1 MESGEVLNSFSLAGK
16 VALVTGGAGRYG
28 RFIVEA
34 LAGAGAI
41 TYIASRNLEKCR
53 ELADELSQ
61 KGYKVLAGQLDQASQ
76 VSARELY
83 ERILREQGKIDILV
97 NNAVSR
103 PMKGYSDPVESFAAS
118 MEVNATGLFMVTKVF
133 SQDMIKRRCGSI
145 INIASIQGV
154 VGPDFSLYEGT
165 EMDAPPDYF
174 FHKAGMI
181 NLTRYLAAKL
191 GPYGVR
197 VNAISPGGLFANQDP
212 AFVERYNK
220 RTFLGRMA
228 SGDEIKG
235 AVVFFASDAS
245 SYITGAN
252 LMVDGGYTAK

>member
-1 MESGEVLNSFSLAGK
+1 MKALNFFLLDGK

-34 LAGAGAI
+34 LAEAGAT
-41 TYIASRNLEKCR
+41 TYIASRSVEKCHG
-53 ELADELSQ
+53 LADELSQ
-61 KGYKVLAGQLDQASQ
+61 KGYKVLAGQLDQASE

-83 ERILREQGKIDILV
+83 RRILEEQGKIDILV

-103 PMKGYSDPVESFAAS
+103 PMKGYDDPIESFAES
-118 MEVNATGLFMVTKVF
+118 MEVNATGVFMLTRIF
-133 SQDMIKRRCGSI
+133 SQNMVERRQGSI

-197 VNAISPGGLFANQDP
+197 VNAISPGGLFANQNP
-212 AFVERYNK
+212 AFVERYSK

-228 SGDEIKG
+228 GGEEIKG